1 MMEHKEVELRSEEVQ
16 EIMGQIPVWIERWGI
31 TLLFGIVMALLIGSC
46 FFRYPET
53 IQTTMTLTGNNPA
66 VQVMARNSGK
76 LQELYIQDG
85 AQVTKD
91 TYLAVIEN
99 PASTKDMF
107 TLKSTLIAVSDL
119 PDSAVQAFLPA
130 KELSLGSIQSSYTA
144 FLRNLHD
151 YSNYRELNYYPQ
163 KKNVI
168 RAQIAKYQINL
179 DTQKRQ
185 HQVMQQQYEIA
196 HNRYER
202 DSIMYAK
209 SVTTLYEHENAQT
222 TFLQSKYSIEGSRS
236 SIDNTI
242 MQISNLEANLLDLEL
257 QQAEKE
263 SVLFHELRTAS
274 EQLLND
280 INSWELNYIIKS
292 PVKGTVTFTKFWSIN
307 QNVSAGESVCT
318 VIPDVQDKILG
329 KALLPLQNSGKVK
342 TGQRVMVRFSNFPD
356 QEFGIVNGKVSA
368 ISLVPVESNYVV
380 EVTFPDGLT
389 TNYNKKLPVSQE
401 MQASAEIVTDDL
413 RLIERFFMPLKKI
426 LKEGFSK

>member
-1 MMEHKEVELRSEEVQ
+1 MEHKEVELRSEEVQ

-85 AQVTKD
+85 AQTRKD
-91 TYLAVIEN
+91 MYLAVIEN
-99 PASTKDMF
+99 PASTKDIL
-107 TLKSTLIAVSDL
+107 TLKNTLIAVSDL
-119 PDSAVQAFLPA
+119 PDSAVQSFLPA
-130 KELSLGSIQSSYTA
+130 KELSLGSIQSSYTS
-144 FLRNLHD
+144 FLRSLHN
-151 YSNYRELNYYPQ
+151 YSNYCELNYYPQ

-168 RAQIAKYQINL
+168 LAQIEKYRVNL
-179 DTQKRQ
+179 ETQKRQ
-185 HQVMQQQYEIA
+185 HQVILQQYNIA
-196 HNRYER
+196 HNRYVR
-202 DSIMYAK
+202 DSIMFAK

-222 TFLQSKYSIEGSRS
+222 TFLQSKYSMEGSRA
-236 SIDNTI
+236 SIDNTV

-263 SVLFHELRTAS
+263 SVLNHELRTAS

-280 INSWELNYIIKS
+280 INGWELNYVIKS
-292 PVKGTVTFTKFWSIN
+292 PVVGKVTFTKFWSIN

-318 VIPDVQDKILG
+318 VIPDTQDKILG

-368 ISLVPVESNYVV
+368 ISLVPSESNYVV
-380 EVTFPDGLT
+380 EIAFPNGLT

-426 LKEGFSK
+426 LKEGFSKQ

>member
-1 MMEHKEVELRSEEVQ
+1 MEHKEVELRSEEVQ

-85 AQVTKD
+85 AQTQKD
-91 TYLAVIEN
+91 MYLAVIEN
-99 PASTKDMF
+99 PASTKDML
-107 TLKSTLIAVSDL
+107 TLKNTLIVVSDL
-119 PDSAVQAFLPA
+119 PDSAVQSFLPA
-130 KELSLGSIQSSYTA
+130 KELSLGSIQSSYTS
-144 FLRNLHD
+144 FLRSLHN

-168 RAQIAKYQINL
+168 LAQIEKYRVNL
-179 DTQKRQ
+179 ETQKRQ
-185 HQVMQQQYEIA
+185 HQVIQQQYDIA
-196 HNRYER
+196 HNRYMR
-202 DSIMYAK
+202 DSTMYAK

-222 TFLQSKYSIEGSRS
+222 TFLQSKYSMEGSRA
-236 SIDNTI
+236 SIDNTV

-263 SVLFHELRTAS
+263 SVLNHELRTAS

-280 INSWELNYIIKS
+280 INGWELNYVIKS
-292 PVKGTVTFTKFWSIN
+292 PVVGKVTFTKFWSVN

-318 VIPDVQDKILG
+318 VIPDTQDKILG

-368 ISLVPVESNYVV
+368 ISLVPSESNYVV
-380 EVTFPDGLT
+380 EIAFPNGLT

-426 LKEGFSK
+426 LKEGFSKQ